1 MHSAGETGWRMSE
14 LRFSVSL
21 PTDEGFLGRECN
33 NPQCSRYFRVH
44 MDSIADEMLC
54 PYCAQRFASND
65 LFTKDQADFLSEA
78 AAEKAM
84 EYAADEVRRMFERA
98 TQGNEYVTFK
108 PGPSHRAKTIQP
120 RYTEREVDSEIVCPD
135 CGSRFQVDGIFAH
148 CIRCGVANMAVF
160 DANLEVISREV
171 AAASDPQRA
180 LRHAYN
186 DLVSMFESICGSRP
200 SALSE
205 GHGSFQ
211 DPYEARRFFRKH
223 AKIDL
228 LADLDDQQE
237 LAVRR
242 VFHKRHAWQHSRG
255 VITDRYV
262 RRVPEDRELKGS
274 QACLSMAEFESA
286 VAAVRLMLDTLPPK
300 AP

>member
-1 MHSAGETGWRMSE
+1 MSE
-14 LRFSVSL
+14 LSFSVSL
-21 PTDEGFLGRECN
+21 ATDEGFLGRECN

-44 MDSIADEMLC
+44 TDSIADEMLC
-54 PYCAQRFASND
+54 PYCGQRFASND
-65 LFTKDQADFLSEA
+65 LFTQDQVDFLTEV

-84 EYAADEVRRMFERA
+84 EYAADELRKMFGKLERQ
-98 TQGNEYVTFK
+98 TRGNKYVSFK
-108 PGPSHRAKTIQP
+108 AGPPYRAKTIQP
-120 RYTEREVDSEIVCPD
+120 RYAERKVDSEIVCPD

-148 CIRCGVANMAVF
+148 CVRCGIENMAVF
-160 DANLEVISREV
+160 DANLEVIRREA

-186 DLVSMFESICGSRP
+186 DLVSMFESMCGSRS
-200 SALSE
+200 SAYSE
-205 GHGSFQ
+205 EHGSFQ
-211 DPYEARRFFRKH
+211 DPYEARRFFKKH
-223 AKIDL
+223 AKVDL
-228 LADLDDQQE
+228 LANLNDEQE

-262 RRVPEDRELKGS
+262 RKVPEDRELEGS
-274 QACLSMAEFESA
+274 QASLSMSEFESA
-286 VAAVRLMLDTLPPK
+286 VIAVRLMLDALPPK